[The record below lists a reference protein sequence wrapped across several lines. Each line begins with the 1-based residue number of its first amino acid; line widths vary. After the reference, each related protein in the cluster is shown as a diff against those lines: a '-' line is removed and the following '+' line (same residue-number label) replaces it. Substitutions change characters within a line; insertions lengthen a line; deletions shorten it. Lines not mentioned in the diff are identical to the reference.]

1 MQQSK
6 YIPGIHVP
14 SVSPLP
20 VVYINFPPVCLFPGG
35 RPVSWNKH
43 RAIQNWSCVH
53 RSRHCKGSGIVEP
66 NGTR

>member
-20 VVYINFPPVCLFPGG
+20 FVYINFPSVCLFPGG
-35 RPVSWNKH
+35 RPVPWNKH
-43 RAIQNWSCVH
+43 RAVQNWSCVY